1 MPPPPLPPG
10 RREASPGGQ
19 RAPPNPAPPPAQTRG
34 RAGRRPP
41 HPPPPPPHPPHPP
54 QQGSHRRGPPPPQGR
69 GGAPPLRGNGGAMRA
84 TAAGPAPANPHRRAG
99 ATRTTE
105 QEGGRAPHDP
115 PVTTARSEVT
125 EGGFQVRWGPK
136 GGGPRA
142 APHPPHPGAAL
153 QPRPHARAG
162 RERTG
167 DTERARKE
175 YHWPPPGTRAGR
187 PRRDAPPP
195 PPPPPAPPPARQPR
209 GPRPPPPEA
218 EGMDPLR
225 PRGEPE
231 CDPPPRPSRRLKWGP
246 RRTSGPTP
254 AHRDAAQIVPR
265 EAGWARTGMIWVA
278 TPPMDSMTPSDARF
292 VAYPGKAARHLPREG
307 LWRQQAR
314 GETCCPATR

>member
-19 RAPPNPAPPPAQTRG
+19 RAPPNP
-34 RAGRRPP
+34 
-41 HPPPPPPHPPHPP
+41 PPPHRPE
-54 QQGSHRRGPPPPQGR
+54 GGR
-69 GGAPPLRGNGGAMRA
+69 GGGPPTPPPRTHHSRGATGAALRPPLRGNGGAMRA
-84 TAAGPAPANPHRRAG
+84 TAAGPSPTNPHRRAG

-105 QEGGRAPHDP
+105 QEGDRAPNDP

-125 EGGFQVRWGPK
+125 EGGFQVRWGPQ

-175 YHWPPPGTRAGR
+175 YHRPPPRTRAGR
-187 PRRDAPPP
+187 PQRET
-195 PPPPPAPPPARQPR
+195 PPPPAAPPTARQPR

-218 EGMDPLR
+218 EGTDPPR

-246 RRTSGPTP
+246 RRASGPTP

-265 EAGWARTGMIWVA
+265 EAGWARTGMVWAA
-278 TPPMDSMTPSDARF
+278 TPPMDSTTPRDARI
-292 VAYPGKAARHLPREG
+292 VAYPGKAAP
-307 LWRQQAR
+307 Q
-314 GETCCPATR
+314 PANH

>member
-1 MPPPPLPPG
+1 MKGATPWPMAGPRGQDRHAAPAPPPRPTRGIARGPKGPPQ
-10 RREASPGGQ
+10 PT
-19 RAPPNPAPPPAQTRG
+19 PPPPAQTRR

-41 HPPPPPPHPPHPP
+41 PPPPPTHH
-54 QQGSHRRGPPPPQGR
+54 SRGAT
-69 GGAPPLRGNGGAMRA
+69 GAALRPPLRGNGGAMRA
-84 TAAGPAPANPHRRAG
+84 TAAGPAPTNPHRRAG

-125 EGGFQVRWGPK
+125 EGGFQVRWGPQ

-175 YHWPPPGTRAGR
+175 YHRPLPGTRAGR
-187 PRRDAPPP
+187 PRRDT
-195 PPPPPAPPPARQPR
+195 PPPAPPPARQPR

-218 EGMDPLR
+218 EGTDPPR

-231 CDPPPRPSRRLKWGP
+231 CDPPPRHGRRLKWGP
-246 RRTSGPTP
+246 RRASGPTP

-265 EAGWARTGMIWVA
+265 EAGWARTGMVWVA
-278 TPPMDSMTPSDARF
+278 TPPMDSTTPRDARF
-292 VAYPGKAARHLPREG
+292 VAYPGKAAP
-307 LWRQQAR
+307 Q
-314 GETCCPATR
+314 PANH

>member
-19 RAPPNPAPPPAQTRG
+19 RAPPNPPLPPPHRPEGGRG
-34 RAGRRPP
+34 GAPP
-41 HPPPPPPHPPHPP
+41 HPPPPAPNTAGQPQARPSAPP
-54 QQGSHRRGPPPPQGR
+54 GPGGR
-69 GGAPPLRGNGGAMRA
+69 PPLRGNGGAMRA

-99 ATRTTE
+99 AARTTE

-115 PVTTARSEVT
+115 PVTTAHSEVT
-125 EGGFQVRWGPK
+125 EGGFQVRWGPQ

-167 DTERARKE
+167 DTERARKG
-175 YHWPPPGTRAGR
+175 YHRPPPGMRAGR
-187 PRRDAPPP
+187 PRRDT
-195 PPPPPAPPPARQPR
+195 PPPPAPPPARQPR

-218 EGMDPLR
+218 EGMDPPR

-265 EAGWARTGMIWVA
+265 EAGWARTGMVWVA
-278 TPPMDSMTPSDARF
+278 TPPMDSTTPRDARF

-307 LWRQQAR
+307 VRRQQAR